1 MNISTNEHNTMTN
14 KEKFMLLVS
23 DRPSGTVERNKERIK
38 NRAMLRESRK
48 IAYKVLVRLDVL
60 DWSQKR
66 LADEMGVSAQY
77 ISKIVQGKENLTLD
91 TLIKLQNILDIP
103 ILASYNDDKQKNV
116 ETSVMSFQKNE
127 VFAVTKQP
135 ATIFDYPSGQKLTT
149 DQSANTYIYSK
160 VS

>member
-1 MNISTNEHNTMTN
+1 MTN

>member
-1 MNISTNEHNTMTN
+1 
-14 KEKFMLLVS
+14 
-23 DRPSGTVERNKERIK
+23 
-38 NRAMLRESRK
+38 MLRESRK

>member
-1 MNISTNEHNTMTN
+1 MTN

-103 ILASYNDDKQKNV
+103 ILASYNEDKQKNA

-149 DQSANTYIYSK
+149 DQSANTYNYSK

>member
-1 MNISTNEHNTMTN
+1 MTN

-60 DWSQKR
+60 GWSQKR

-77 ISKIVQGKENLTLD
+77 ISKVVQGKENLTLD

-103 ILASYNDDKQKNV
+103 LLASHNEDKDRKIEGTNRVVVSELTISSTITRLTKNFPNKHV
-116 ETSVMSFQKNE
+116 SRRKFELNTHSKNKIAHYSVNYQ
-127 VFAVTKQP
+127 
-135 ATIFDYPSGQKLTT
+135 
-149 DQSANTYIYSK
+149 
-160 VS
+160 